1 MSGVGERE
9 EGCVVAG
16 AFRVG
21 VSADFTTRAAGLL
34 EPTMREIFDPLPWL
48 AWEYFPQDTRVIA
61 PETIAGYDAVISL
74 GVRYPAET
82 LARADR
88 LAVIA
93 RWGVGYDT
101 IDIPAAT
108 EHGVLVC
115 ITPPAVR
122 RPVAEGIM
130 ALLLAI
136 TKRIPAKDRIVRTG
150 AWEQIPHT
158 MGVALAGRTLGS
170 VGVGNIGADFF
181 RLVRPFDLGRTLAA
195 DPYIPPER
203 VAALGVELVDLDTLL
218 SESDFV
224 CINCPLTSET
234 FHMIGEAQLR
244 RMKPTAFLVNTA
256 RGPII
261 DQAALIRALRENWI
275 AGAAL
280 DVFAEEPLPLPN
292 PLAEMDNVILAP
304 HAIAWTDQ
312 MARDNSAV
320 ACNNVLAVLK
330 GEMPEYTVNRDA
342 AERPATRAKLA
353 ALRRRWEARG

>member
-1 MSGVGERE
+1 M
-9 EGCVVAG
+9 
-16 AFRVG
+16 FRVG

-34 EPTMREIFDPLPWL
+34 EPTLREFFDPLPWL
-48 AWEYFPQDTRVIA
+48 TWEYFAAEPPTIA
-61 PETIAGYDAVISL
+61 AETIAAYDAVLSL
-74 GVRYPAET
+74 GVRYPAAT
-82 LARADR
+82 LARAER

-150 AWEQIPHT
+150 TWERIPQT

-170 VGVGNIGADFF
+170 IGVGNIGAEFF
-181 RLVRPFDLGRTLAA
+181 RLVKPFDLGRTLAA
-195 DPYIPPER
+195 DPFVSPEQA
-203 VAALGVELVDLDTLL
+203 AALGVELVDLDTLL
-218 SESDFV
+218 READFV
-224 CINCPLTSET
+224 CINCPLTAET
-234 FHMIGEAQLR
+234 FHLIGEAQLR

-261 DQAALIRALRENWI
+261 DQAALVRALTEGWI

-280 DVFAEEPLPLPN
+280 DVFEEEPLPLPN
-292 PLAEMDNVILAP
+292 PLAELDNVILAP

-320 ACNNVLAVLK
+320 ACENILTVLR
-330 GEMPEYTVNRDA
+330 GDIPQFTVNRAA
-342 AERPATRAKLA
+342 AERDRMKGKLV
-353 ALRRRWEARG
+353 ALRERWEARG

>member
-1 MSGVGERE
+1 MVPDR
-9 EGCVVAG
+9 
-16 AFRVG
+16 FRVG
-21 VSADFTTRAAGLL
+21 VSADFTTRATGLL
-34 EPTMREIFDPLPWL
+34 EPILREIFDPVPWL
-48 AWEYFPQDTRVIA
+48 EWEYFAQETYVVA
-61 PETIAGYDAVISL
+61 PEKIAGYDAVVSL

-82 LARADR
+82 LARAER

-150 AWEQIPHT
+150 RWEQIPQT

-170 VGVGNIGADFF
+170 VGIGNIGADFF
-181 RLVRPFDLGRTLAA
+181 RLVKPFDLGRMLAV
-195 DPYIPPER
+195 DPYVSPAQA
-203 VAALGVELVDLDTLL
+203 AALGVELVDLDTLL
-218 SESDFV
+218 AESDFV
-224 CINCPLTSET
+224 CINCPLTKAT
-234 FHMIGEAQLR
+234 FHMIGEAQVQ
-244 RMKPTAFLVNTA
+244 RMKPTAFLINTA

-261 DQAALIRALRENWI
+261 DQAAIIRALTEGWI

-280 DVFAEEPLPLPN
+280 DVFEEEPLPLPN
-292 PLAEMDNVILAP
+292 PLAEMDNVILTP

-312 MARDNSAV
+312 MARDTSTV
-320 ACNNVLAVLK
+320 ACNSILTVLK
-330 GEMPEYTVNRDA
+330 GDIPEYTVNRAA
-342 AERPATRAKLA
+342 AERPVMQAKLA
-353 ALRRRWEARG
+353 ALRQQWEVRG

>member
-1 MSGVGERE
+1 MTVTEK
-9 EGCVVAG
+9 
-16 AFRVG
+16 FRVG

-34 EPTMREIFDPLPWL
+34 EPTMRAIFDPLPWL
-48 AWEYFPQDTRVIA
+48 AWEYFAQETRTVT
-61 PETIAGYDAVISL
+61 PEMIAGYDGIISL
-74 GVRYPAET
+74 SVRYPAET
-82 LARADR
+82 LAGAGR

-108 EHGVLVC
+108 EHGVLIA

-130 ALLLAI
+130 ALLLAL

-150 AWEQIPHT
+150 RWDQIPQT

-170 VGVGNIGADFF
+170 VGVGNIGAEFL
-181 RLVRPFDLGRTLAA
+181 RLVKPFDLGRTLAS
-195 DPYIPPER
+195 DPFVSPEQ
-203 VAALGVELVDLDTLL
+203 AATLGVELVDLDTLL
-218 SESDFV
+218 GESDFV
-224 CINCPLTSET
+224 CINCPLTKET

-261 DQAALIRALRENWI
+261 DEAALIHALREGWI

-280 DVFAEEPLPLPN
+280 DVFEEEPLALPN

-312 MARDNSAV
+312 MAVDNSAV
-320 ACNNVLAVLK
+320 ACNNVLTVLK
-330 GEMPEYTVNRDA
+330 GEVPEYTVNRA
-342 AERPATRAKLA
+342 AADRPMMRAKLA
-353 ALRRRWEARG
+353 SLRERWEAVQ

>member
-1 MSGVGERE
+1 M
-9 EGCVVAG
+9 AT
-16 AFRVG
+16 FRVG
-21 VSADFTTRAAGLL
+21 VSGDFTTRAAGLL
-34 EPTMREIFDPLPWL
+34 EPTLRDLFDPLPWIE
-48 AWEYFPQDTRVIA
+48 WEYFSAESPIIA
-61 PETIAGYDAVISL
+61 PEQIAGYDGIVSL

-82 LARADR
+82 LAGAER

-136 TKRIPAKDRIVRTG
+136 TKRIPAKDRIVRSGT
-150 AWEQIPHT
+150 WDLIPET

-170 VGVGNIGADFF
+170 IGVGNIGTEFF
-181 RLVRPFDLGRTLAA
+181 RLVKPFDLGRTLAT
-195 DPYIPPER
+195 DPY
-203 VAALGVELVDLDTLL
+203 VTADGAAALGVELVDLDTLL
-218 SESDFV
+218 RESDFV
-224 CINCPLTSET
+224 VVNCPLTAAT
-234 FHMIGEAQLR
+234 FHLIGEAQWR
-244 RMKPTAFLVNTA
+244 SMKPTAFLVNTA

-261 DQAALIRALRENWI
+261 HEAPLVRALTEGWI

-280 DVFAEEPLPLPN
+280 DVFEEEPLPLPH
-292 PLAEMDNVILAP
+292 PLAALNNVILAP

-312 MARDNSAV
+312 MARDNSV
-320 ACNNVLAVLK
+320 IACENVLSVLR
-330 GEMPEYTVNRDA
+330 GDVPQFTVNRTA
-342 AERPATRAKLA
+342 AQGAAFVKKA
-353 ALRRRWEARG
+353 SALRARWEAQR

>member
-1 MSGVGERE
+1 MGT
-9 EGCVVAG
+9 
-16 AFRVG
+16 FRVG
-21 VSADFTTRAAGLL
+21 VSGDFTTRAAGLL
-34 EPTMREIFDPLPWL
+34 EPTLRERFDPLPWL
-48 AWEYFPQDTRVIA
+48 DWEYFSAESPIIA
-61 PETIAGYDAVISL
+61 PEQIAGYDAIVSL

-82 LARADR
+82 LARAER

-150 AWEQIPHT
+150 TWERIPET

-170 VGVGNIGADFF
+170 IGVGNIGAEFF
-181 RLVRPFDLGRTLAA
+181 RLVKPFDLGRTLAA
-195 DPYIPPER
+195 DPYVTPDG
-203 VAALGVELVDLDTLL
+203 ASKLGVELVELDTLL
-218 SESDFV
+218 RESDFV
-224 CINCPLTSET
+224 VVNCPLTAET
-234 FHMIGEAQLR
+234 FHLIGEAQLR
-244 RMKPTAFLVNTA
+244 SMKPTAFLVNTA

-261 DQAALIRALRENWI
+261 EEAAIVRALTEGWI

-280 DVFAEEPLPLPN
+280 DVFEEEPLPLPH
-292 PLAEMDNVILAP
+292 PLAELDNVILAP

-312 MARDNSAV
+312 MARDNSII
-320 ACNNVLAVLK
+320 ACENVLSVLR
-330 GEMPEYTVNRDA
+330 GEIPQFTVDRA
-342 AERPATRAKLA
+342 ASRGAAYEKKSL
-353 ALRRRWEARG
+353 ALRKRWEAR

>member
-1 MSGVGERE
+1 MTVTGK
-9 EGCVVAG
+9 
-16 AFRVG
+16 FRVG

-34 EPTMREIFDPLPWL
+34 EPTLREIFDPLPWL
-48 AWEYFPQDTRVIA
+48 EWEYFPQETRVVA
-61 PETIAGYDAVISL
+61 PETIADYDGIVSL

-82 LARADR
+82 LAHADR

-108 EHGVLVC
+108 KHGVLVC
-115 ITPPAVR
+115 ITPPGVR

-150 AWEQIPHT
+150 AWEQIPQT
-158 MGVALAGRTLGS
+158 MGVALAGRTLGT
-170 VGVGNIGADFF
+170 VGVGNIGADFL
-181 RLVRPFDLGRTLAA
+181 RLVKPFDLGRTLAA
-195 DPYIPPER
+195 DPYITPEQ
-203 VAALGVELVDLDTLL
+203 AASLGVELVDLDTLL

-224 CINCPLTSET
+224 CINCPLTEQT
-234 FHMIGEAQLR
+234 YHMIGAAQLR

-261 DQAALIRALRENWI
+261 DQAVLIRALQENWI

-280 DVFAEEPLPLPN
+280 DVFEEEPLPLPN
-292 PLAEMDNVILAP
+292 PLAAMDNVILTP

-312 MARDNSAV
+312 MARDNSGI
-320 ACNNVLAVLK
+320 ACYNVLTVLR
-330 GEMPEYTVNRDA
+330 GMVPQYTVNKDA
-342 AERPATRAKLA
+342 AERPVMQAKLA
-353 ALRRRWEARG
+353 ALRQRWEAKG

>member
-1 MSGVGERE
+1 MGT
-9 EGCVVAG
+9 
-16 AFRVG
+16 FKVG
-21 VSADFTTRAAGLL
+21 VSGDFTTRAAGLL
-34 EPTMREIFDPLPWL
+34 EPTLRDLFDPLPWL
-48 AWEYFPQDTRVIA
+48 EWEYFAADSPLIA
-61 PETIAGYDAVISL
+61 PEQIAGYDAIVSL
-74 GVRYPAET
+74 AVRYPAET
-82 LARADR
+82 LARAER

-136 TKRIPAKDRIVRTG
+136 TKRIPAKDKIVRTG
-150 AWEQIPHT
+150 HWELIPET

-170 VGVGNIGADFF
+170 IGVGNIGAEFF

-195 DPYIPPER
+195 DPYVTPDGA
-203 VAALGVELVDLDTLL
+203 AALGVELVDLDTLL
-218 SESDFV
+218 RESDFV
-224 CINCPLTSET
+224 VVNCPLTAET
-234 FHMIGEAQLR
+234 FHLIGEAQLR
-244 RMKPTAFLVNTA
+244 SMKPTAFLVNTA

-261 DQAALIRALRENWI
+261 DEVPLVRALTEGWI

-280 DVFAEEPLPLPN
+280 DVFEEEPLPLPH
-292 PLAEMDNVILAP
+292 PLATLDNVILAP

-312 MARDNSAV
+312 MARDNSII
-320 ACNNVLAVLK
+320 ACENVLSVLR
-330 GEMPEYTVNRDA
+330 GEVPQFTVNRA
-342 AERPATRAKLA
+342 ASEGTAYEKKAL
-353 ALRRRWEARG
+353 ALRERWEARK

>member
-1 MSGVGERE
+1 MGT
-9 EGCVVAG
+9 
-16 AFRVG
+16 FRVG
-21 VSADFTTRAAGLL
+21 VSGDFTTRAAGLL
-34 EPTMREIFDPLPWL
+34 EPTLRELFDPLSWL
-48 AWEYFPQDTRVIA
+48 EWEYFAAESGIVA
-61 PETIAGYDAVISL
+61 PEQIAGYDAIVSL

-150 AWEQIPHT
+150 TWERIPET

-170 VGVGNIGADFF
+170 IGVGNIGAEFF
-181 RLVRPFDLGRTLAA
+181 RLVKPFDLGRTLAA
-195 DPYIPPER
+195 DPYVTPEGA
-203 VAALGVELVDLDTLL
+203 AALGVELVGLDTLL
-218 SESDFV
+218 RESDFV
-224 CINCPLTSET
+224 VVNCPLTAET
-234 FHMIGEAQLR
+234 FHLIGEAQLR
-244 RMKPTAFLVNTA
+244 SMKPTAFLVNTA

-261 DQAALIRALRENWI
+261 DEGALVRALTEGWI

-280 DVFAEEPLPLPN
+280 DVFEEEPLPLPH
-292 PLAEMDNVILAP
+292 PLAALDNVILAP

-312 MARDNSAV
+312 MARDNSIV
-320 ACNNVLAVLK
+320 ACENVLSVLR
-330 GEMPEYTVNRDA
+330 GDVPHFTVNRA
-342 AERPATRAKLA
+342 AGEGAAFGKKAA
-353 ALRRRWEARG
+353 ALRQRWEARG

>member
-1 MSGVGERE
+1 MECEERGE
-9 EGCVVAG
+9 GPVAG
-16 AFRVG
+16 SSKFRIG

-34 EPTMREIFDPLPWL
+34 EPTLHEIFDPLPWL
-48 AWEYFPQDTRVIA
+48 SWEYFAQETRTVTPA
-61 PETIAGYDAVISL
+61 MIAGYDGIISL

-82 LARADR
+82 LAQAEN

-101 IDIPAAT
+101 IDMPAAT
-108 EHGVLVC
+108 EHGVFVC

-150 AWEQIPHT
+150 RWEEIPHT

-170 VGVGNIGADFF
+170 VGVGNIGAEFF
-181 RLVRPFDLGRTLAA
+181 RLVKPFDLDRTLAT
-195 DPYIPPER
+195 DPFVSPEQ
-203 VAALGVELVDLDTLL
+203 AATLGVELVDLDTLL
-218 SESDFV
+218 RESDFV
-224 CINCPLTSET
+224 CINCPLTAET
-234 FHMIGEAQLR
+234 FHLIGEAQLR
-244 RMKPTAFLVNTA
+244 RMKPTAFLINTA

-261 DQAALIRALRENWI
+261 DQAAIIRALSEGWI

-280 DVFAEEPLPLPN
+280 DVFEEEPLPLPN
-292 PLAEMDNVILAP
+292 PLATMDNVILTP

-312 MARDNSAV
+312 MARDNSVICCDNILTVLSGAV
-320 ACNNVLAVLK
+320 
-330 GEMPEYTVNRDA
+330 PEYTVNRAA
-342 AERPATRAKLA
+342 AERPVMQAKLA
-353 ALRRRWEARG
+353 TLRQRWEARG

>member
-1 MSGVGERE
+1 
-9 EGCVVAG
+9 VASK
-16 AFRVG
+16 FRVG

-34 EPTMREIFDPLPWL
+34 EPTLREIFDPLPWL
-48 AWEYFPQDTRVIA
+48 EWEYFPQETRIVA
-61 PETIAGYDAVISL
+61 PETIANYDGIVSL

-82 LARADR
+82 LRHADR

-115 ITPPAVR
+115 ITPPGVR

-150 AWEQIPHT
+150 AWEQIPQT
-158 MGVALAGRTLGS
+158 MGVALAGRTLGT
-170 VGVGNIGADFF
+170 VGVGNIGTDFL
-181 RLVRPFDLGRTLAA
+181 RLVKPFDLGRTLAT
-195 DPYIPPER
+195 DPYITPEQ
-203 VAALGVELVDLDTLL
+203 AASLGVELVDLDTLL

-224 CINCPLTSET
+224 CINCPLTEQT
-234 FHMIGEAQLR
+234 FHKIGAAQLR

-261 DQAALIRALRENWI
+261 DQAALIRALQENWI

-292 PLAEMDNVILAP
+292 PLAALDYVILAP

-312 MARDNSAV
+312 MARDVSGIS
-320 ACNNVLAVLK
+320 CYNVLTVLR
-330 GEMPEYTVNRDA
+330 GMVPQYTVNKDA
-342 AERPATRAKLA
+342 AERPVMQAKLA
-353 ALRRRWEARG
+353 ALRQRWEGKE

>member
-1 MSGVGERE
+1 MATST
-9 EGCVVAG
+9 
-16 AFRVG
+16 FRVG

-34 EPTMREIFDPLPWL
+34 EPTLRAIFDPLPWL
-48 AWEYFPQDTRVIA
+48 EWEYFAQETRVVA
-61 PETIAGYDAVISL
+61 PEIIAGYDAVISL
-74 GVRYPAET
+74 SVRYPAET
-82 LARADR
+82 LARAER

-150 AWEQIPHT
+150 RWEQIPQT

-170 VGVGNIGADFF
+170 VGVGNIGADFL
-181 RLVRPFDLGRTLAA
+181 RLVKPFDLGRTLAV
-195 DPYIPPER
+195 DPYVSPEQA
-203 VAALGVELVDLDTLL
+203 AALGVELVDLDTLL
-218 SESDFV
+218 AESDFV
-224 CINCPLTSET
+224 CINCPLTTET

-244 RMKPTAFLVNTA
+244 RMKPTAFLINTA

-261 DQAALIRALRENWI
+261 DQAAIIRALREGWI

-280 DVFAEEPLPLPN
+280 DVFEEEPLPLPN
-292 PLAEMDNVILAP
+292 PLAVMDNVILTP

-312 MARDNSAV
+312 MARDNSIV
-320 ACNNVLAVLK
+320 ACENVLTVLR
-330 GEMPEYTVNRDA
+330 GEIPAYTVNRA
-342 AERPATRAKLA
+342 VAERPAMQAKLA
-353 ALRRRWEARG
+353 ALRQRWEAKG